1 MKKDPNIVD
10 MERIGTVVEYRQGY
24 YSKGDSYVACGIV
37 KEEDGE
43 MGVWALEQPL
53 DYESLVDEDR
63 RWSSPMW
70 ESGFET
76 PEELRARFEE
86 FASRIDDDTWMD
98 YEDMVYEVDGCVRYK
113 GYRYSAWEPN
123 Y

>member
-63 RWSSPMW
+63 RWSSPTW

-76 PEELRARFEE
+76 PEELKARFEE
-86 FASRIDDDTWMD
+86 LASRIDDDTWMD

>member
-1 MKKDPNIVD
+1 MKTDPNIVD

-24 YSKGDSYVACGIV
+24 CSRGDYYVACGIV

-53 DYESLVDEDR
+53 DYKSLVDEDR
-63 RWSSPMW
+63 RWSSPLW
-70 ESGFET
+70 ESGFES
-76 PEELRARFEE
+76 PEELKERFEE
-86 FASRIDDDTWMD
+86 FASKIDDDSSMD
-98 YEDMVYEVDGCVRYK
+98 YEDMVYEVEGCVHYK
-113 GYRYSAWEPN
+113 GQRYSAWEPN